1 MLFRSPGPFGRTVE
15 DSALMLQAMAG
26 HDPKDST
33 SAPLALPDF
42 VAAARNPDIKGMKV
56 GIPKEY
62 RVDGTSP
69 EIVSLLQDAVTE
81 VRGTPSEFSTGG
93 GTSDA
98 RFIKNYCP
106 VLEFGLIGQTMH
118 AVDER
123 ISVSDLE
130 GLTGIYTRMIERY
143 FRA

>member
-1 MLFRSPGPFGRTVE
+1 MNVIPASAQAAFNIRFNDLWTPDTLEVE
-15 DSALMLQAMAG
+15 LRKRL
-26 HDPKDST
+26 
-33 SAPLALPDF
+33 
-42 VAAARNPDIKGMKV
+42 AAAAGKAAYVLEMQPTNAHAFLTKPGAF
-56 GIPKEY
+56 
-62 RVDGTSP
+62 VDMMSAAI
-69 EIVSLLQDAVTE
+69 EEVTGRKP
-81 VRGTPSEFSTGG
+81 VLSTTG